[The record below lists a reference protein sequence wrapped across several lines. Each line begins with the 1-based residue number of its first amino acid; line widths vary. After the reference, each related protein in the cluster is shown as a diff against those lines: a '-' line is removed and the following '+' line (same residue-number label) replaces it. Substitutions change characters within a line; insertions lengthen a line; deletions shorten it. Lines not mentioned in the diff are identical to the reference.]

1 MPGTSCAEGG
11 VIYIEGE
18 VGGRKEKRK
27 GVSQEGAGGSNM
39 KLNGM
44 YILLFLPITLPNVS
58 MSSAAQLW
66 AEGEGWDPVC
76 SASRHALSHQHPLSS
91 QAQQA
96 GLRTRTLPM
105 GDAPQRCMGKVWQ
118 LCYQLRGS
126 QAPAPW
132 SSSCHIPHGCCV
144 KEPVCQGGQQARL
157 LEHPFTVCI
166 PLPSH
171 GDGPAGSPWL
181 YSLLPS
187 LA

>member
-1 MPGTSCAEGG
+1 M
-11 VIYIEGE
+11 
-18 VGGRKEKRK
+18 VGGRKEKK
-27 GVSQEGAGGSNM
+27 GGYQEGAGGSNM

-58 MSSAAQLW
+58 MSSAAQLG
-66 AEGEGWDPVC
+66 AGGEGWDPVC

-96 GLRTRTLPM
+96 ELRTRTLPM

-118 LCYQLRGS
+118 LCYQSRGS

-132 SSSCHIPHGCCV
+132 SSSCHIPHGGCG
-144 KEPVCQGGQQARL
+144 KEPACQGEQQAGL
-157 LEHPFTVCI
+157 LEHPFMVCM

-171 GDGPAGSPWL
+171 GDGPAGSPRR

>member
-1 MPGTSCAEGG
+1 
-11 VIYIEGE
+11 
-18 VGGRKEKRK
+18 
-27 GVSQEGAGGSNM
+27 M

-58 MSSAAQLW
+58 MSSAAQLG
-66 AEGEGWDPVC
+66 AGGEGWDPVC

-96 GLRTRTLPM
+96 ELRTRTLPM

-118 LCYQLRGS
+118 LCYQSRGS

-132 SSSCHIPHGCCV
+132 SSSCHIPHGGCG
-144 KEPVCQGGQQARL
+144 KEPACQGEQQAGL
-157 LEHPFTVCI
+157 LEHPFMVCM

-171 GDGPAGSPWL
+171 GDGPAGSPRR